1 MASDLAVVTAA
12 VAVVIALVLLVIVI
26 RQSRALRLLA
36 GEMVRLRTDIEA
48 QDQRIAELDDEC
60 SAAVRAFELVLEHE
74 AATTASGDDELGD
87 ADRVAVITDISDR
100 LGVAGDD
107 ELTRARIASVTLGGP
122 LIKVAA
128 FSHGVRHALD
138 EEQRMRI
145 SYAVRKE
152 LRRQRKMRRRRRTRQ
167 SPSKEWAG

>member
-1 MASDLAVVTAA
+1 MATDLAVVTAA
-12 VAVVIALVLLVIVI
+12 VAAVIALVLLGIVI
-26 RQSRALRLLA
+26 RQGRELRLLT
-36 GEMVRLRTDIEA
+36 GEIARLHSDIES
-48 QDQRIAELDDEC
+48 QDQRIAELGDEC
-60 SAAVRAFELVLEHE
+60 SAAVRAFELVLEQE
-74 AATTASGDDELGD
+74 APAVGADDDAGDT
-87 ADRVAVITDISDR
+87 DRVAIITDISDR
-100 LGVAGDD
+100 LGVAGDV

-167 SPSKEWAG
+167 SLSKEWAG

>member
-1 MASDLAVVTAA
+1 MATDLAVVTAA
-12 VAVVIALVLLVIVI
+12 VAAVIALVLLGIVI
-26 RQSRALRLLA
+26 RQGRELRLLT
-36 GEMVRLRTDIEA
+36 GEIARLHSDIES
-48 QDQRIAELDDEC
+48 QDQRIAELGDEC
-60 SAAVRAFELVLEHE
+60 SAAVRAFELVLEQE
-74 AATTASGDDELGD
+74 APAVGAGDDAGHTD
-87 ADRVAVITDISDR
+87 HVAIITEISDR

-107 ELTRARIASVTLGGP
+107 ELTRAKIASVTLGGP

-167 SPSKEWAG
+167 SLSKEWAG